1 MDSGQGYSRHN
12 SYHTGGSNHQF
23 LVNEASSTTNAV
35 ALSLAKDKKASFG
48 GDVNIGGS
56 TAANKTLEIKG
67 ASNNDG
73 YLGTFGSGYSLQV
86 ARHPLTGVFNNTSTA
101 AAAIN
106 LFTASANSSISF
118 YTTGTNNVNPTE
130 RMRIDKDGRV
140 GIGTG
145 TTDLATYDT
154 NSGGISADLVVA
166 NSGHAGIVVAS
177 GTSSDAGIFFGD
189 GTGNDAYRGALS
201 YVNSQDALYFKTGGA
216 NKLIIGSNGY
226 LIAQGDSNVRL
237 VLGSQGNSS
246 NNTSNWIRGNST
258 EVDINTAGG
267 AFNVELAGSKKLAL
281 TAAQLELQAGVNLR
295 VASGQG
301 IDFGA
306 TTDGYGIETSE
317 LLDDYEE
324 GTWTP
329 VWQANTQ
336 TLSVNS
342 ARYVKIGKLVYV
354 YAYISNIY
362 PATSGDTQ
370 YLSGLPYPVVNATFY
385 GGLTIA
391 YAGAAS
397 FPALGNSTASLAM
410 LVQNNNTTMYFHSI
424 GGGTQSV
431 LTRNQWN
438 TIYSGLG
445 GTIRALIFNG
455 CYEAG

>member
-1 MDSGQGYSRHN
+1 MCIRDR
-12 SYHTGGSNHQF
+12 
-23 LVNEASSTTNAV
+23 SST
-35 ALSLAKDKKASFG
+35 ALT
-48 GDVNIGGS
+48 IGS
-56 TAANKTLEIKG
+56 
-67 ASNNDG
+67 SNN
-73 YLGTFGSGYSLQV
+73 
-86 ARHPLTGVFNNTSTA
+86 
-101 AAAIN
+101 
-106 LFTASANSSISF
+106 
-118 YTTGTNNVNPTE
+118 
-130 RMRIDKDGRV
+130 
-140 GIGTG
+140 
-145 TTDLATYDT
+145 
-154 NSGGISADLVVA
+154 
-166 NSGHAGIVVAS
+166 
-177 GTSSDAGIFFGD
+177 
-189 GTGNDAYRGALS
+189 
-201 YVNSQDALYFKTGGA
+201 
-216 NKLIIGSNGY
+216 Y
-226 LIAQGDSNVRL
+226 LIAQGASNVRL

-267 AFNVELAGSKKLAL
+267 AFNVELAGSKKIAL
-281 TAAQLELQAGVNLR
+281 TATQLELQAGVNLR

-306 TTDGYGIETSE
+306 TSDGFGTEYSE

-329 VWQANTQ
+329 TWTNNTQ

-342 ARYVKIGKLVYV
+342 ARYIKVGKLVYV

-362 PATSGDTQ
+362 PATGGGTQ
-370 YLSGLPYPVVNATFY
+370 YLAGLPYPVVNATFY

-397 FPALGNSTASLAM
+397 FPALGNSTAAIAM

-431 LTRNQWN
+431 LTESQWN

-455 CYEAG
+455 CYETG